1 MTVLLAILGKIAIF
15 VSLHAIPGRNQ
26 RINLVLNQ
34 FHSAMRLRT
43 AFFAFLVSLSGIVSA
58 QLRDTT
64 FVDDPVAAMLDS
76 LARNKYIASL
86 PKVATPRNN
95 KFGFAPDSVPR
106 YDASVIEAR
115 LAKLDNQSPFDMVY
129 NTDVKAY
136 IDMYTL
142 RKRGS
147 VERMLG
153 ISQLY
158 YPIFEEKLD
167 KYNLPLELKHLAVIE
182 SALNPTA
189 TSRSGARGLW
199 QFMYP
204 TGKMFGLE
212 VTSYIDERCDPY
224 QATEAACLYLQYLY
238 GLFGDWQM
246 VLAAYNSGPGTVNK
260 AIRRA
265 GGGKKTYWEIRPFL
279 PKETQG
285 YVPAFIGAAYAMT
298 FAAEHN
304 LYASVN
310 VKKTVA
316 DVDTVNIKQQ
326 VSFDQIAA
334 VLHVSKDELQFL
346 NPMYKLAVI
355 PQSNTGEPYTLV
367 LPAREAGNFVA
378 NEKAIYDYLK
388 KDTTAQVAFQQQ
400 AKIHTVKSGEHI
412 NTIARRY
419 KCTVADIRSW
429 NNLKSNYLKPGQKL
443 TVYTPVKTEAKPVV
457 AAATTPATTKPVEK
471 TAQTNSVTPAN
482 NNTATASAKKT
493 TSYTVQKG
501 DTLWKISQ
509 RTGFTVDEIKKANG
523 FGTKYSLMPGQKI
536 KLPGKA

>member
-1 MTVLLAILGKIAIF
+1 MRLKAAFIAILLTI
-15 VSLHAIPGRNQ
+15 SQ
-26 RINLVLNQ
+26 
-34 FHSAMRLRT
+34 M
-43 AFFAFLVSLSGIVSA
+43 VSA

-64 FVDDPVAAMLDS
+64 FADDPVAAMLDS
-76 LARNKYIASL
+76 LARNKFISSL
-86 PKVATPRNN
+86 PKVPSPKNN
-95 KFGFAPDSVPR
+95 KFNFAPDSVPR
-106 YDASVIEAR
+106 YDELVIEAR
-115 LAKLDNQSPFDMVY
+115 LAKLNNQSPFDMVY
-129 NTDVKAY
+129 NKEVKAY

-204 TGKMFGLE
+204 TGKAYGLE

-224 QATEAACLYLQYLY
+224 QATEAACQYLQFLY

-298 FAAEHN
+298 FSAEHN
-304 LYASVN
+304 LYPSVN

-316 DVDTVNIKQQ
+316 DVDTVKIKQQ
-326 VSFDQIAA
+326 ASFDQIAA
-334 VLHVSKDELQFL
+334 VLHVSKEELLFL

-355 PQSNTGEPYTLV
+355 PQSNTGEPFTLV

-378 NEKAIYDYLK
+378 NEKEIYDYLK
-388 KDTTAQVAFQQQ
+388 KDTTSLVAVQQQ
-400 AKIHTVKSGEHI
+400 AKIHTVRSGEHI

-443 TVYTPVKTEAKPVV
+443 TVYTPVKTETKPVV
-457 AAATTPATTKPVEK
+457 AATATKPVEQG
-471 TAQTNSVTPAN
+471 TQANAVTPPNNGTTN
-482 NNTATASAKKT
+482 NNATANAGTKKT
-493 TSYTVQKG
+493 STYVIQKG

-509 RTGFTVDEIKKANG
+509 RTGFSVDEIKKANG
-523 FGTKYSLMPGQKI
+523 FGSKYSLMPGQKI